1 MTLRKADFIAGPL
14 MTIVLLGAS
23 GPSLADD
30 REWIVTPYLW
40 GADTSL
46 DMLVRDDPVFSGDLD
61 FSDLVDKL
69 DFAFQIHVET
79 RKDGLGFFF
88 DGTLLETSDDI
99 QSSAAPPLPGSTT
112 IDTGAEVTILEAGG
126 FYRPSGQPYG
136 FDMMLGVRSIDLDID
151 VTLTP
156 PSPLDARVIDGSAS
170 LVDGFIGL
178 RYSAPLGG
186 NWVVSLRGD
195 VGAGDS
201 DLTYNL
207 SGLLGYGF
215 GADDRY
221 TLLFGYRH
229 FTVEYEES
237 DGGFPI
243 EVDMTMSGPELG
255 FAFRF

>member
-1 MTLRKADFIAGPL
+1 M
-14 MTIVLLGAS
+14 IVLLGAS
-23 GPSLADD
+23 SASVADD

-79 RKDGLGFFF
+79 RKDGFGLFF
-88 DGTLLETSDDI
+88 DGTVLETSDGI
-99 QSSAAPPLPGSTT
+99 QRSAAPLPGSTT
-112 IDTGAEVTILEAGG
+112 IDTGADLTILEVGG

-151 VTLTP
+151 LTLTP
-156 PSPLDARVIDGSAS
+156 PSPLPVRNIDGSAS
-170 LVDGFIGL
+170 LLDGFVGL

-186 NWVVSLRGD
+186 NWLVIVRGD
-195 VGAGDS
+195 VGTGDS
-201 DLTYNL
+201 DLSYNL
-207 SGLLGYGF
+207 SGLLGYRF

-221 TLLFGYRH
+221 SLLFGYRH

-237 DGGFPI
+237 DGSVPV